1 MIRFMKGFR
10 PWLICHGFLLPSRK
24 LNALSNGV
32 TMIDTPGMREVG
44 REEHMLQANNCMLN
58 LPNGTVDYIRF
69 GSGKKT
75 LIMIPGVGDGLKT
88 VKGMALP
95 FALLYRSL
103 AKDFTV
109 YVFSRRRNLTPG
121 MTTRD
126 MAEDLNT
133 AMDALGLH
141 AASLVGV
148 SQGGMIVQWLAIDH
162 PDKVE
167 KLVLTVTLS
176 RSNETMQKVIAR
188 WLEMSERH
196 DYKGIMLDTAER
208 SYSEKRLKQ
217 ARLEYRLPGSI
228 GKPKSFE
235 RFQIQAEACVMH
247 NTYDLLDH
255 ILCPTLV
262 IGGKEDKIVTG
273 QASIEM
279 AERIPDCELF
289 MYDGL
294 GHGLYEEAPDFL
306 RRVSVFCMGD

>member
-1 MIRFMKGFR
+1 
-10 PWLICHGFLLPSRK
+10 
-24 LNALSNGV
+24 
-32 TMIDTPGMREVG
+32 
-44 REEHMLQANNCMLN
+44 MLQAKNCILK
-58 LPNGTVDYIRF
+58 LPIGTVDYIRF
-69 GSGKKT
+69 GSGQKT
-75 LIMIPGVGDGLKT
+75 LVMIPGVGDGLKT

-95 FALLYRSL
+95 FAFLYRSL

-109 YVFSRRRNLTPG
+109 YVFSRRRILSSG

-126 MAEDLNT
+126 MAEDLNS
-133 AMDALGLH
+133 AMDALKLS
-141 AASLVGV
+141 AVSLVGV
-148 SQGGMIVQWLAIDH
+148 SQGGMIAQWLAIKH

-176 RSNETMQKVIAR
+176 RPNATTQDVIAR
-188 WLEMSERH
+188 WLAMSDRG

-217 ARLEYRLPGSI
+217 TRFEYRLLGSI

-235 RFQIQAEACVMH
+235 RFQIQAASCVTH
-247 NTYDLLDH
+247 NAYDLLDR
-255 ILCPTLV
+255 IVCPTLV

-273 QASIEM
+273 QASVEM
-279 AERIPDCELF
+279 AEKIPDCELR

-306 RRVSVFCMGD
+306 KLVSDFCR